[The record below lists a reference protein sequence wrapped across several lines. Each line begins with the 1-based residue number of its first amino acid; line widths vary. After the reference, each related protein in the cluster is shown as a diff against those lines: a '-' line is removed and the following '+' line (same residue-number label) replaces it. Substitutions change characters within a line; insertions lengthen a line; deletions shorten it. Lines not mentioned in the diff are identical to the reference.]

1 MSFFE
6 QYRSG
11 NLVLPNALFFH
22 FKDIFPS
29 ADDFL
34 VWQFLYLQTTTQ
46 IGEVASSQIAQATGK
61 TPTEVNK
68 SITTLTEAG
77 LLDFTTIKVNNE
89 IEMVVDASP
98 ALAVLD
104 KLVSNEK
111 TTTGPVVGQPT
122 NTQLIKQLTDEL
134 EQALGILNPMV
145 IEDLNKEIQEEH
157 TDPEL
162 IREALK
168 EAVFNRKTNWNY
180 IKGVLRNWK
189 LSGITTKI
197 QVEERRLEWETPF
210 QLLVAVILSAQ
221 TTDKAVNKIT
231 PGLWAR
237 YPEIEDLASAN
248 LDDVEM
254 CLRTIGLYKNKAKN
268 IIKTARAVLMNFD
281 GQVPKTHKELE
292 SLPGVGRKTANVV
305 LAEVYGIPSIA
316 VDTHVSRVSKRLNI
330 VPEDASVEEIEAELM
345 KKIPKRDWII
355 SHHRMIFF
363 GRYHCLAKN
372 PKCQTCPLQSYCK
385 YYKETTKK

>member
-1 MSFFE
+1 MLG
-6 QYRSG
+6 R
-11 NLVLPNALFFH
+11 
-22 FKDIFPS
+22 KR
-29 ADDFL
+29 
-34 VWQFLYLQTTTQ
+34 
-46 IGEVASSQIAQATGK
+46 
-61 TPTEVNK
+61 VN
-68 SITTLTEAG
+68 E
-77 LLDFTTIKVNNE
+77 
-89 IEMVVDASP
+89 
-98 ALAVLD
+98 ALALMGKMFPD
-104 KLVSNEK
+104 AHGE
-111 TTTGPVVGQPT
+111 
-122 NTQLIKQLTDEL
+122 
-134 EQALGILNPMV
+134 
-145 IEDLNKEIQEEH
+145 
-157 TDPEL
+157 
-162 IREALK
+162 
-168 EAVFNRKTNWNY
+168 
-180 IKGVLRNWK
+180 
-189 LSGITTKI
+189 
-197 QVEERRLEWETPF
+197 LEWETPF

-221 TTDKAVNKIT
+221 TTDKAVNKVT

-254 CLRTIGLYKNKAKN
+254 N

-330 VPEDASVEEIEAELM
+330 APENASVEEIEAELM
-345 KKIPKRDWII
+345 KKIPKKDWII

-385 YYKETTKK
+385 YYREITKK